1 MCPKLN
7 TYYEFAKFIGISN
20 YDEESGYDP
29 EKFIENYKE
38 SLFSIFG
45 NKDDY
50 KIFIRECF
58 VISADDLANHL
69 ADLGFLRRQQ
79 DYTKKSTYS
88 LVSQD
93 RPDIYYS

>member
-7 TYYEFAKFIGISN
+7 TYNEFAKFIGISN
-20 YDEESGYDP
+20 YDEESRYDP

-50 KIFIRECF
+50 IIFIRECF

-79 DYTKKSTYS
+79 DDTKKSTYS

-93 RPDIYYS
+93 RPEFYYS